1 MNAVTIQLQTCSPEF
16 PSAERFIE
24 LYGCFNWVWDN
35 LLNFFYQVWIVSN
48 NNDNKGL
55 GELGYSSACGLVY
68 SLCEIKEITEIMKH
82 FCLLFI
88 WLRHIAIEISK
99 NKNRNIF

>member
-55 GELGYSSACGLVY
+55 GELGYSSACGLFIAYVRLKK
-68 SLCEIKEITEIMKH
+68 SQKSWST
-82 FCLLFI
+82 LLLPPFH
-88 WLRHIAIEISK
+88 LVEAECK
-99 NKNRNIF
+99 RNQQE